1 MGSSRDVRYN
11 LTKTVEQSVQEGNP
25 IIAVSINYRVSYWGF
40 LFSEEM
46 AEEGSSNMAF
56 KDQRMAFQWIHDNVA
71 AFGGSA
77 NKVTVWGESAGA
89 RSLGMQLIAY
99 DGKHDDLFQRGVFE
113 SGSPVARFFKAD
125 DWQEYFEALLEAT
138 DCDGAC
144 DPLACLRELPWETL
158 NDIFNGTTPL
168 NVTSP
173 ELSAVID
180 GDFITGPPVQLLRE
194 GKFAHVPLLMGNN
207 FDEGTAYGKHGINTT
222 EQFEDYLKT
231 LDIDEATIS
240 NITSIY
246 PDDPAVGIPASLDGR
261 PTGSSLAEYGAQW
274 KRSAAFAGDYQQH
287 AGRRLL
293 ADTYANA
300 DIPVYSYRWNV
311 YVAGLPPILGAT
323 HFQEV
328 VFVFNNTE
336 GVGYPTNPF
345 EGKPESYKELAD
357 LMSRMWVTFMAK
369 GDPNLDD
376 ATAWPKYTLPQ
387 PENLVFDANKTGL
400 SYVEKDDYRQEGIQ
414 FILDDVFA

>member
-11 LTKTVEQSVQEGNP
+11 LTNIVEQSVQEGNP

-46 AEEGSSNMAF
+46 AKEGSSNMAF
-56 KDQRMAFQWIHDNVA
+56 KDQRMAFQWIHENAVP
-71 AFGGSA
+71 FGGSA
-77 NKVTVWGESAGA
+77 DKITIWGESAGA

-99 DGKHDDLFQRGVFE
+99 DGKHDGIFSGAVLE

-125 DWQEYFEALLEAT
+125 DWQEYFEALLKKT

-144 DPLACLRELPWETL
+144 DALACLRELPWETL
-158 NDIFNGTTPL
+158 NNVFNGTTPM

-173 ELSAVID
+173 DLSAVID
-180 GDFITGPPVQLLRE
+180 GDFITGPPVELLKA

-222 EQFEDYLKT
+222 AQFEDYLKT
-231 LDIDEATIS
+231 LDLGEEQIS
-240 NITSIY
+240 NITSLY
-246 PDDPAVGIPASLDGR
+246 PDDPALGIPASLIGR
-261 PTGSSLAEYGAQW
+261 PVGSLLSYGEQW

-293 ADTYANA
+293 AEVYSAA
-300 DIPVYSYRWNV
+300 DLPVYTYLWNV
-311 YVAGLPPILGAT
+311 YVNGVPPILGAT

-328 VFVFNNTE
+328 AFVFNNTE
-336 GVGYPTNPF
+336 GVGYSSNPF
-345 EGKPESYKELAD
+345 ENKPESYKELAD

-369 GDPNLDD
+369 RDPNLDD
-376 ATAWPKYTLPQ
+376 ATAWPKYNLEQ
-387 PENLVFDANKTGL
+387 PENIVFNANNTGL
-400 SYVEKDDYRQEGIQ
+400 SYVAKDDDRKEAIEYIFEE
-414 FILDDVFA
+414 VYA